1 MKIQV
6 IAHPNSKRPHVENRD
21 GVFHVYVS
29 PPPEDGK
36 ANWAVIGALA
46 EHFDVPRFEVEL
58 KSGASAKIKLFEI
71 HEVD

>member
-6 IAHPNSKRPHVENRD
+6 IAHPGQKRPRIEQRD

-36 ANWAVIGALA
+36 ANWAVVGALA
-46 EHFDVPRFEVEL
+46 AYFGVPRFEVEL
-58 KSGASAKIKLFEI
+58 KSGASAKIKIFEI
-71 HEVD
+71 HDS